1 MNSSV
6 LNGILSI
13 LKLLIKKIPTKCK
26 CNCCK
31 SECDNVESIEPVE
44 LEEIKEE

>member
-31 SECDNVESIEPVE
+31 SECDNVDSIE